1 MGAFQKISTFEAPF
15 QQDAS
20 GPAVISP
27 IPDFAFAEDTGTH
40 EINFSSYFF
49 EADTFTMGPA
59 PEAGWSLD
67 ADTGILI
74 VDTDDTAVFGPYSVT
89 ATGVDGTTESNAFLI
104 SVVALETGSGSSG
117 MAKYLHKKNR
127 SRMWR

>member
-1 MGAFQKISTFEAPF
+1 MGAFQKIPAFEAPF

-20 GPAVISP
+20 GPDLIGT

-40 EINFSSYFF
+40 DINFSVYF
-49 EADTFTMGPA
+49 DGGITYTMGPA

-67 ADTGILI
+67 GNTGILT
-74 VDTDDTAVFGPYSVT
+74 VDTDDTAVFGPYSIT
-89 ATGVDGTTESNAFLI
+89 ATGLDGTSESNAFLI
-104 SVVALETGSGSSG
+104 SVVALEAGSGSSG

-127 SRMWR
+127 SRLWR

>member
-1 MGAFQKISTFEAPF
+1 MGAFQKIPAFEAPF

-20 GPAVISP
+20 GPAILGD
-27 IPDFAFAEDTGTH
+27 IPDFAFAANTGTH
-40 EINFSSYFF
+40 EIVVSIYFF
-49 EADTFTMGPA
+49 GADSYTMGPA

-67 ADTGILI
+67 GVNGILT
-74 VDTDDTAVFGPYSVT
+74 VDTDATGVFGPYSIT
-89 ATGVDGTTESNAFLI
+89 ATGIDGTSESNAFTI
-104 SVVALETGSGSSG
+104 SVFTLAAGQGSSG